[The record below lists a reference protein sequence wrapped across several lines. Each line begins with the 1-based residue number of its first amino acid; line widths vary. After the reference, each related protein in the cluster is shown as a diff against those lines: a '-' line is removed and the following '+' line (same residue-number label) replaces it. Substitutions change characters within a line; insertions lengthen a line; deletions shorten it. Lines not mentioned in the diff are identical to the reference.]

1 MQFDKT
7 KICSTLQE
15 MSKDDSGQY
24 FIKSQQEVYNFDEIT
39 REIADMY
46 RNKRPAAS
54 CDALYIKD
62 TRHIYLIEFKN
73 ARRSR
78 IGKNFFLQ
86 KAYDSVWTLAF
97 AYYPDLSLDEL
108 KKRLY
113 LVIVFNDEEF
123 VEKEDESPHFQS
135 FKKTLGQLAGYK
147 ERILFGLE
155 LYKGTLYKNIYT
167 IDKSVF
173 MGQVYKDIFG

>member
-1 MQFDKT
+1 MD
-7 KICSTLQE
+7 ISLCIL
-15 MSKDDSGQY
+15 
-24 FIKSQQEVYNFDEIT
+24 
-39 REIADMY
+39 
-46 RNKRPAAS
+46 
-54 CDALYIKD
+54 
-62 TRHIYLIEFKN
+62 
-73 ARRSR
+73 
-78 IGKNFFLQ
+78 
-86 KAYDSVWTLAF
+86 
-97 AYYPDLSLDEL
+97 PDLSLDEL